1 MWRELQEDV
10 AAIADVRLQSLE
22 RAMIT
27 ARPWTLEAFRR
38 AWMDHPLMRHISR
51 SVVWRAGAVG
61 FRIAQDGTFADASD
75 AAFVPVPPVT
85 VAHPAE
91 MTDEERVRW
100 SSVFNDYLLIQPIEQ
115 LSRRVAPARAPTD
128 AKATPLVLVLA
139 SSTPLADFTTK
150 RLAAKGFTTSRRFQ
164 DQTASRRCVR
174 TAQVLEVTLRVDK
187 QTVVRATLNGDLDKV
202 HPVDLAELAHDLELT
217 RP

>member
-1 MWRELQEDV
+1 
-10 AAIADVRLQSLE
+10 
-22 RAMIT
+22 
-27 ARPWTLEAFRR
+27 
-38 AWMDHPLMRHISR
+38 MRHISR
-51 SVVWRAGAVG
+51 SVVWRAGNVG
-61 FRIAQDGTFADASD
+61 FRIAQDGTFADADD

-115 LSRRVAPARAPTD
+115 LSRRVLRRAPTD

-139 SSTPLADFTTK
+139 SPTPLADFYK
-150 RLAAKGFTTSRRFQ
+150 RLAAKGFATHRRFQ

-174 TAQVLEVTLRVDK
+174 TSQVLEVTLGVDK